1 MTAIALRS
9 DDGRRT
15 TEDSGQIGRAGIIR
29 RWVRVVCHLAV
40 AALIGL
46 CFAAPAAMAA
56 KKDNALRVA
65 DDQVLDNVDPY
76 FNNVR
81 IGVIVSHHVWDTLI
95 YRDPKT
101 NEYQGQLAT
110 SWKWIDQKTLE
121 LELRKGVKFHNG
133 AEFDADDVV
142 YTLNF
147 VSKPENKATTQS
159 NVDWIDHVEK
169 LDTHRVRIV
178 TRRPFPAAIEYLA
191 GPIAIHPHAYY
202 AQVGPQGMN
211 QKPIGSGPY
220 RVVEHAMGKYIRL
233 VRNPDYFKDSPKPQP
248 QIENVEL
255 RFIPDRQTQVAEMLS
270 GGLDLIKNVPLDQ
283 AQQLRGAPSLQVVS
297 AEIMRYAFL
306 QMDSTERTLAPQLR
320 DPRVRKAIMHAI
332 DRAAMVKSIVG
343 ETSRVLNVPCF
354 PSQFGCSDEAAPRYA
369 YDPAKAKQ
377 LLAEAGY
384 PSGFDVDLYGY
395 RDRDQLEAMIGYL
408 HAVGIRANLRF
419 VQYAAHRD
427 AVRAGKAPIAVW
439 TWGSFSINDVSAG
452 VSVFHK
458 WQADDT
464 GRDPEVRELLDRG
477 DSVVDPQERKAAYAK
492 ALGLIAERAHVL
504 PLYSIPVFYVA
515 AKDLVFVA
523 YPDEVP
529 RFWEMRWK

>member
-1 MTAIALRS
+1 MPRRRRRPWPPIPRFLPPRRGRGRPRAPSRPPDRTTARSRGRCPSPRRGSGRLRPRSQFFPQDAWRAPCLPRDSAVRFRLPPARLDLRPCPGFHSREPALAKPRRAREDFMTAIALRS

-95 YRDPKT
+95 YRGPKS
-101 NEYQGQLAT
+101 NEYKGQLAT

-133 AEFDADDVV
+133 ASFDADDVV

-159 NVDWIDHVEK
+159 NVDWIDHAEK
-169 LDTHRVRIV
+169 LEPYRVRIV

-191 GPIAIHPHAYY
+191 GPIVIHPHEYY
-202 AQVGPQGMN
+202 EQVGPKGMN
-211 QKPIGSGPY
+211 EKPVGSGPY

-354 PSQFGCSDEAAPRYA
+354 PSHYGCS
-369 YDPAKAKQ
+369 
-377 LLAEAGY
+377 
-384 PSGFDVDLYGY
+384 
-395 RDRDQLEAMIGYL
+395 DRDQLEAMIGYL
-408 HAVGIRANLRF
+408 RAVGIRANLRF
-419 VQYAAHRD
+419 LQYAAHRD
-427 AVRAGKAPIAVW
+427 AVRASKAPIAVW
-439 TWGSFSINDVSAG
+439 TW
-452 VSVFHK
+452 
-458 WQADDT
+458 
-464 GRDPEVRELLDRG
+464 
-477 DSVVDPQERKAAYAK
+477 
-492 ALGLIAERAHVL
+492 
-504 PLYSIPVFYVA
+504 
-515 AKDLVFVA
+515 
-523 YPDEVP
+523 
-529 RFWEMRWK
+529 

>member
-1 MTAIALRS
+1 MIAIPSWKDRGTTADRRRICHAGVIRARAVACGLAIAS
-9 DDGRRT
+9 
-15 TEDSGQIGRAGIIR
+15 
-29 RWVRVVCHLAV
+29 
-40 AALIGL
+40 LIGL
-46 CFAAPAAMAA
+46 SVAAPAAMAA

-65 DDQVLDNVDPY
+65 DDQVLDNADPY

-81 IGVIVSHHVWDTLI
+81 IGVILSQQVWDTLI

-101 NEYQGQLAT
+101 NEYKGQLAT
-110 SWKWIDQKTLE
+110 SWKWLDQKTLE

-133 AEFDADDVV
+133 ASFDADDVV

-147 VSKPENKATTQS
+147 VAKPENKATTQS
-159 NVDWIDHVEK
+159 NVDWIDHAEK
-169 LDTHRVRIV
+169 LDPYRVRIV

-191 GPIAIHPHAYY
+191 GPIVIHPHAYY

-211 QKPIGSGPY
+211 QKPVGSGPY

-233 VRNPDYFKDSPKPQP
+233 LRNPDYFQDSPKPQP
-248 QIENVEL
+248 QIEKIEL

-270 GGLDLIKNVPLDQ
+270 GGLDLIKNVALDQ
-283 AQQLRGAPSLQVVS
+283 AQQLLGVRSLQVVS

-320 DPRVRKAIMHAI
+320 DLRVRKAIMHAI
-332 DRAAMVKSIVG
+332 DRQAMVNSIVG
-343 ETSRVLNVPCF
+343 EVSRVLNVPCF

-369 YDPAKAKQ
+369 YDPAKSKQ

-384 PSGFDVDLYGY
+384 PNGFDIDLYGY
-395 RDRDQLEAMIGYL
+395 RERDQIEAIIGYL
-408 HAVGIRANLRF
+408 RAVGIRANLRF
-419 VQYAAHRD
+419 VQYAAFRD

-464 GRDPEVRELLDRG
+464 GRDPEVRDLLEHG

-492 ALGLIAERAHVL
+492 ALGLIAARAHVL
-504 PLYSIPVFYVA
+504 PLYSIPTFYVA
-515 AKDLVFVA
+515 AKDLVFTA
-523 YPDEVP
+523 YPDELP
-529 RFWEMRWK
+529 RFWEMRWQ

>member
-1 MTAIALRS
+1 MTATRAS
-9 DDGRRT
+9 DDQSPIAEKEGA
-15 TEDSGQIGRAGIIR
+15 DRAGTIR
-29 RWVRVVCHLAV
+29 RLCSWASRLA
-40 AALIGL
+40 AASLVGICL
-46 CFAAPAAMAA
+46 ASLATAA
-56 KKDNALRVA
+56 KKDNSLRVA

-81 IGVIVSHHVWDTLI
+81 VGVILSHQVWDTLI

-101 NEYQGQLAT
+101 NEYKGELAT

-133 AEFDADDVV
+133 AGFDADDVV

-147 VSKPENKATTQS
+147 VAKPESKATTQT
-159 NVDWIDHVEK
+159 NVDWIDHAEK
-169 LDTHRVRIV
+169 LDPYRVRIV

-191 GPIAIHPHAYY
+191 GPIVIHPHEYY

-211 QKPIGSGPY
+211 QKPVGSGPY
-220 RVVEHAMGKYIRL
+220 RVAEHAMGKYIRL
-233 VRNPDYFKDSPKPQP
+233 VRNLDYFKDSPKPQP
-248 QIENVEL
+248 QIESVEL

-270 GGLDLIKNVPLDQ
+270 GGLDLIKNVALDQ
-283 AQQLRGAPSLQVVS
+283 AQQLRGVPSLQVVS

-320 DPRVRKAIMHAI
+320 DVRVRKAIMNAI
-332 DRAAMVKSIVG
+332 DREAMVKSIVG
-343 ETSRVLNVPCF
+343 EASRVLNVPCF

-369 YDPAKAKQ
+369 YDPAKSKQ

-384 PSGFDVDLYGY
+384 PNGFDVDLYGY
-395 RDRDQLEAMIGYL
+395 RDRDQLEAIIGYL
-408 HAVGIRANLRF
+408 RAVGIRANLRF

-464 GRDPEVRELLDRG
+464 GRDPEVRDLLERG
-477 DSVVDPQERKAAYAK
+477 DSVVDPQERTAAYTK
-492 ALGLIAERAHVL
+492 ALALIAERAYVL
-504 PLYSIPVFYVA
+504 PLYSIPTFYVA
-515 AKDLVFVA
+515 AKDLVFAA
-523 YPDEVP
+523 YPDELP